1 MADVTL
7 TYKGAT
13 IAELDDSGSKTI
25 RTAGKFCEADIGV
38 EYAKPS
44 GGYSVQQIFD
54 REIAGDI
61 TVLLKTNNSK
71 YVFQYCPGITSIT
84 FSQSNT
90 STALIPDFGCSGCTG
105 LLSAK
110 CVPPAA
116 LVAHQLG
123 TNCFQ
128 SCTNLQIACF
138 PLATNVYTAVF
149 NGCSKLEIVELGDA
163 NFLRQS
169 AFNGCAKLRT
179 LILRGTTVA
188 PLSNVNNFA
197 GTPFASGGAG
207 GTIYIHKALYDH
219 LGDGSSLDYKA
230 ATNWSTID
238 GYGTITWAAIEGSIY
253 ETQYADGTPIPTE

>member
-13 IAELDDSGSKTI
+13 IAEFSESGSKTL
-25 RTAGKFCEADIGV
+25 RTAGTFCEGDIGV
-38 EYAKPS
+38 EYVKPS

-61 TVLLKTNNSK
+61 TVLLKTNNNK
-71 YVFQYCPGITSIT
+71 NAFQYCPDITSIS

-90 STALIPDFGCSGCTG
+90 STAPIPDSVCVGCTG

-116 LVAHQLG
+116 MIAHQLG
-123 TNCFQ
+123 ANAFQ
-128 SCTNLQIACF
+128 SCTNLQLACF
-138 PLATNVYTAVF
+138 PLATSVYTAVF

-169 AFNGCAKLRT
+169 AFAGCTKLET

-188 PLSNVNNFA
+188 PLSNVNNF
-197 GTPFASGGAG
+197 GNTPFASGKSG
-207 GTIYIHKALYDH
+207 GTIYIPKVLYDH

-230 ATNWSTID
+230 ATNWSTVD
-238 GYGTITWAAIEGSIY
+238 GYGTITWAQIEGSIY

>member
-1 MADVTL
+1 MSKLTVSYNNQTVIDTTEDSSFTLATDGKLMSDDVSIEFEST
-7 TYKGAT
+7 G
-13 IAELDDSGSKTI
+13 
-25 RTAGKFCEADIGV
+25 
-38 EYAKPS
+38 

-61 TVLLKTNNSK
+61 TVLLKTNNNK
-71 YVFQYCPGITSIT
+71 YVFQYCPSITSIS

-90 STALIPDFGCSGCTG
+90 STALIPDSVCFGCTG

-116 LVAHQLG
+116 MIAHQLG
-123 TNCFQ
+123 ANAFQ
-128 SCTNLQIACF
+128 SCTNLQLACF

-169 AFNGCAKLRT
+169 AFAGCTKLET

-188 PLSNVNNFA
+188 PLSNVNNF
-197 GTPFASGGAG
+197 GNTPFASGKSG
-207 GTIYIHKALYDH
+207 GTIYIPKVLYDH

-230 ATNWSTID
+230 ATNWSTVD
-238 GYGTITWAAIEGSIY
+238 GYGTITWAQIEGSIY
-253 ETQYADGTPIPTE
+253 ETQYADGTPIPTD